1 MFNLSQLKRHF
12 RVQFYQPCCC
22 YWDNSSNFLDQDNS
36 SSANKATA
44 QDKEEAAN
52 DVVISEKANNISLED
67 KAVSQEPLTYADKLE
82 VKSAFKALLESANV
96 GSDWTWDQ
104 VMFRDHLQDLEKE
117 EEEQRKIQKEE
128 MRKAERKNRDE
139 FRKLLE
145 QHVADGS
152 LIAKAHWHDYQLKVK
167 DLPAYLAVA
176 SNTSGS
182 TSKVLFEDVA
192 EDLGKQFHEEKTW
205 IKDAVK
211 LNKVALA
218 STWTLE
224 DFKAA
229 IMEDI
234 SSSSVSDVN
243 PTVSYLIILVG
254 GDLQYIE
261 VVASFAGLR
270 VGSYHQTFG
279 SFLERRMRG
288 WQGQSSVYCGVYG
301 RKIMR
306 EH

>member
-1 MFNLSQLKRHF
+1 MF
-12 RVQFYQPCCC
+12 
-22 YWDNSSNFLDQDNS
+22 
-36 SSANKATA
+36 
-44 QDKEEAAN
+44 EN
-52 DVVISEKANNISLED
+52 DELF
-67 KAVSQEPLTYADKLE
+67 KAVEREGDRRDLFDAYLQELE
-82 VKSAFKALLESANV
+82 EKERAKVQEERKRNIMKYRQFLESCDFIKASTQWRKV
-96 GSDWTWDQ
+96 QDQ
-104 VMFRDHLQDLEKE
+104 LEADERYLEKE

-128 MRKAERKNRDE
+128 MRKAERKNHDE

-192 EDLGKQFHEEKTW
+192 VDLEKQFHEEKTW

-243 PTVSYLIILVG
+243 PKIVFDELLGRVKERENKMQRSVNVWQKTFSIYCTL
-254 GDLQYIE
+254 
-261 VVASFAGLR
+261 LR
-270 VGSYHQTFG
+270 
-279 SFLERRMRG
+279 
-288 WQGQSSVYCGVYG
+288 
-301 RKIMR
+301 K
-306 EH
+306 